1 MRSCVGL
8 LGLGLGVV
16 GVEVNGDRGDGWRFS
31 NVLSVDSISSHV
43 IDCRRTKLCLNAG
56 GPVAS
61 HRHFADS
68 QYLGGGV
75 GPGCHTLG
83 DLGNS
88 GHVRLPPQDLRYN
101 IFSQRLY

>member
-1 MRSCVGL
+1 ML
-8 LGLGLGVV
+8 Y
-16 GVEVNGDRGDGWRFS
+16 
-31 NVLSVDSISSHV
+31 
-43 IDCRRTKLCLNAG
+43 LNTG

-61 HRHFADS
+61 HQHFADS
-68 QYLGGGV
+68 QYIGGGV

-101 IFSQRLY
+101 IFSQILY